1 MRREGTIVRYTA
13 EELDEMMRR
22 GEDQTDVGAVRAMTD
37 EQVEASID
45 YDDEGSPDW
54 STLSAELPRT
64 SESITIFY
72 DSEVLEWFRAKG
84 AGYKTLMNDVL
95 RSYVEEQS
103 KKTA

>member
-1 MRREGTIVRYTA
+1 
-13 EELDEMMRR
+13 MMRR
-22 GEDQTDVGAVRAMTD
+22 GEDKTDVDALRAMTD
-37 EQVEASID
+37 EHVEASID
-45 YDDEGSPDW
+45 LEDEGSPNW
-54 STLSAELPRT
+54 STLSAALPGA

>member
-1 MRREGTIVRYTA
+1 
-13 EELDEMMRR
+13 MMRR
-22 GEDQTDVGAVRAMTD
+22 GEDKTDVDALRAMTD

-45 YDDEGSPDW
+45 LEDEGSPDW
-54 STLSAELPRT
+54 STLSAELPGA
-64 SESITIFY
+64 SESITILY

-84 AGYKTLMNDVL
+84 SGYKTLMNEVL